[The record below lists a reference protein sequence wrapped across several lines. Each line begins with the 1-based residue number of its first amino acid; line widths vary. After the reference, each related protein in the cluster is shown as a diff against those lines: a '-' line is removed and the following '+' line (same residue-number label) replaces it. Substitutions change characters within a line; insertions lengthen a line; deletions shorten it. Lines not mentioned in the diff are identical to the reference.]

1 MKKIFIILLVV
12 NFSLLSFEAAA
23 SQRTRRIMNAD
34 TTERLENIH
43 ELKQNIRSMK
53 IRLKSFEMAILEA
66 QQRPASYRV
75 KYSYVKKISEVIT
88 TLSLLVV
95 TVEAYRTKE
104 LGPNKVVKP
113 ASVVAAISSA
123 ISGVS
128 GVLLELSDNELELLD
143 NKVKELRAELL
154 ATEKNLTE
162 ESNLLCSQEPSNQ
175 MCLNYIQK

>member
-1 MKKIFIILLVV
+1 M
-12 NFSLLSFEAAA
+12 LSFNA
-23 SQRTRRIMNAD
+23 SASSRTRKIMMAD
-34 TTERLENIH
+34 TTERLENIQ
-43 ELKQNIRSMK
+43 ELQKSIRSMK
-53 IRLKSFEMAILEA
+53 LRLKSFEMAILEA
-66 QQRPASYRV
+66 QKKPASYRV
-75 KYSYVKKISEVIT
+75 KYTYVKKISEVVT

-95 TVEAYRTKE
+95 TVEAYRMKE

-128 GVLLELSDNELELLD
+128 GVLLELSDNELELLN

-154 ATEKNLTE
+154 ATEKNLAE